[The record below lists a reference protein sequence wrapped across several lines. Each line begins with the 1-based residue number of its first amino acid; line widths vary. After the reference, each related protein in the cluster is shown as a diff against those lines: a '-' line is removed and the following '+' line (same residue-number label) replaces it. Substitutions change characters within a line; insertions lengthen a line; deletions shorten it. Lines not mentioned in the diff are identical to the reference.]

1 MPTLRLIFRMAP
13 VRQLASYCDLAA
25 NNKYASSSQLDPR
38 SLKGKETF
46 EAVFCFVFSFKSM
59 CELVCYDSFSTKY
72 FYQHCLLQY
81 YTPFIMLLSSI

>member
-46 EAVFCFVFSFKSM
+46 EAVFCFVFS
-59 CELVCYDSFSTKY
+59 
-72 FYQHCLLQY
+72 
-81 YTPFIMLLSSI
+81 